1 MYMTKIYVVR
11 HCEAEG
17 NDKRLFQGSTDCDI
31 TETGKKQLALLGKRF
46 ADIELDKIYTSPL
59 IRARKTAL
67 AVRGN
72 RDIPITVNP
81 DLTEVHG
88 GIVEGK
94 PFMETIRSIPGL
106 AEIWN
111 EHPQDFAP
119 EGGEPMRE
127 VYERIWRAVIKAVLE
142 NKDKAVA
149 LATHGGAIRC
159 LNCRLNYGTVER
171 LKDVPWCE
179 NTGITL
185 IDFDDDLTPRVKFTN
200 DTSHLPEELLP
211 KHSRMAEVATK

>member
-1 MYMTKIYVVR
+1 
-11 HCEAEG
+11 
-17 NDKRLFQGSTDCDI
+17 
-31 TETGKKQLALLGKRF
+31 
-46 ADIELDKIYTSPL
+46 
-59 IRARKTAL
+59 
-67 AVRGN
+67 
-72 RDIPITVNP
+72 
-81 DLTEVHG
+81 
-88 GIVEGK
+88 
-94 PFMETIRSIPGL
+94 
-106 AEIWN
+106 
-111 EHPQDFAP
+111 
-119 EGGEPMRE
+119 MRE

-211 KHSRMAEVATK
+211 KHSRMAEVATQ